1 MKYIRIFFILALAA
15 LLAGCA
21 KEQTE
26 REKLEGRIKDGQKLS
41 VKYLRNGNPVSV
53 LAFTH
58 GAIKATVGV
67 DINDANLKW
76 QVVSDKDWCSVEEGE
91 HSGPGSIVLNITAND
106 TFTERE
112 AATLTFVAGAFRGA
126 SIQVTQSAS
135 AFVVSQPYFV
145 SGKAGDTLS
154 VDVTTLE
161 GTDWEI
167 AADSWLTATKG
178 VPLTAGG
185 ETVTPVEIIVAENTA
200 ESRYGAITLSA
211 GMESDQAAVF
221 QFGTDMT
228 YKTDGTIFFGEGS
241 ASLTLVAPGSM
252 VRSLTVPAF
261 VTSSI
266 APQPDGTD
274 LITLS
279 FEDNVSDTN
288 APRDI
293 PVTLTLNN
301 STGTPIPL
309 PGMEQDF
316 TPAHGLNSPEG
327 FKLFAR
333 TVAEGGSTATWERE
347 GVVTVLNDINM
358 AGVSGW
364 TGIGDATH
372 PFTGTFDGGNFS
384 IKNLTAT
391 APIFNKCKDATVKNL
406 LVDKLCNI
414 TIASATVTGGFAA
427 EAEGTRFEKCTF
439 NGKLTV
445 NGGSANI
452 CIGGI
457 VGKAD
462 TASVVTECIVDG
474 DAEVKVDFNNVTPAF
489 IGGVAGY
496 TKGKILSSEM
506 RGSISLTK
514 CPATATIGGVTSVLG
529 EDNEVSGN
537 SFRGNITLGGT
548 SGNFVCIGGL
558 YGIVESGSWAFD
570 FSADRSVPAGTINIE
585 GFGSSASTMLYAGGM
600 IGYLTDGLPLSL
612 KGYACSTGFNINH
625 STAARAAN
633 WFCIGGLLGGMHPED
648 VSGTLLFEDC
658 SNSGIIAINY
668 NTGQAVSTWHSCVGG
683 LVGFVNGPAS
693 FKHCS
698 NTGEIGKQSGGAYC
712 KKSNGYSQVMG
723 GIAGL
728 CYGGDHL
735 FENCSNDANITN
747 NHYNNNPLL
756 FIIKPSNNGQG
767 FYDPSVDGDGGIYT
781 ATATGGILGAYNYMS
796 KLQNYHLTV
805 KDCNSK
811 GKLIAYRGTLGGIAG
826 FAGNAEFTN
835 CEWRGSSVAATSNKA
850 DNQASEKGGISGAL
864 SKATVTGCTARG
876 NLEGMCYGSAE
887 TGDAGGIVA
896 YVVPGDSVVVSG
908 SKYYGEVTN
917 GRLTGSTTYRGIQGG
932 IIARNDAEG
941 TKIASCSYG
950 GMVGENSINA
960 GNVATYAVDYHDNG
974 ASGAATYSASKIKP
988 TTVTGISYWTGN

>member
-1 MKYIRIFFILALAA
+1 MKYIRIFFILAFAA

-26 REKLEGRIKDGQKLS
+26 QEKLDARIKDGQKLS

-76 QVVSDKDWCSVEEGE
+76 QVESDKDWCSVEAGE

-126 SIQVTQSAS
+126 SIQVTQTAS
-135 AFVVSQPYFV
+135 AFVVSQPFFV
-145 SGKAGDTLS
+145 SNKGEDTLS
-154 VDVTTLE
+154 VDITTLE

-167 AADSWLTATKG
+167 AAESWLTATKG
-178 VPLTAGG
+178 APVTAGG
-185 ETVTPVEIIVAENTA
+185 ETVTPVEIIVSENTG
-200 ESRYGAITLSA
+200 ESRYGAITLTS
-211 GMESDQAAVF
+211 GMESDQAAVY
-221 QFGTDMT
+221 QFGTDIN
-228 YKTDGTIFFGEGS
+228 YKPDGTIFFGEGA
-241 ASLTLVAPGSM
+241 ASLSLTAPGSM
-252 VRSLTVPAF
+252 VRSLTAPAF

-266 APQPDGTD
+266 VPQADGTD

-288 APRDI
+288 EPRDI

-301 STGTPIPL
+301 STGTHIALPII
-309 PGMEQDF
+309 EQDF

-333 TVAEGGSTATWERE
+333 TVAEGGSTASWERE
-347 GVVTVLNDINM
+347 GVVTLLQDINM

-364 TGIGDATH
+364 TGVGDATH
-372 PFTGTFDGGNFS
+372 PFTGSFDGGNFS

-391 APIFNKCKDATVKNL
+391 APIFNKCKDATVKNIG
-406 LVDKLCNI
+406 VDKLCNI
-414 TIASATVTGGFAA
+414 TLSSGTVAGGIAA
-427 EAEGTRFEKCTF
+427 EAEGTRFEKCVF
-439 NGKLTV
+439 GGKLTV
-445 NGGSANI
+445 NGGSANMAA
-452 CIGGI
+452 GLI

-462 TASVVTECIVDG
+462 TATVVTGCTVEG
-474 DAEVKVDFNNVTPAF
+474 DAVLTFSATAANPLY
-489 IGGVAGY
+489 IGGIAGFAE
-496 TKGKILSSEM
+496 GEILNSEM
-506 RGSISLTK
+506 RGSINLTQ
-514 CPATATIGGVTSVLG
+514 CPATASIGGITSVLN
-529 EDNEVSGN
+529 EHLEVSGN
-537 SFRGNITLGGT
+537 SFRGSLSLSGTGGT
-548 SGNFVCIGGL
+548 NIKMGGL
-558 YGIVESGSWAFD
+558 YGTQTDVSRTFD
-570 FSADRSVPAGTINIE
+570 FSTDHSAIAGEISIS
-585 GFGSSASTMLYAGGM
+585 GFGSNAATLLYAGGM
-600 IGYLTDGLPLSL
+600 IGYLEDGLGLSV
-612 KGYACSTGFNINH
+612 KGYACSTGFNIDH
-625 STAARAAN
+625 SGAARAAN

-658 SNSGIIAINY
+658 SNSGVIGIKY
-668 NTGQAVSTWHSCVGG
+668 STGKKISTWHSCVGG
-683 LVGFVNGPAS
+683 LVGHVNGPAS

-698 NTGEIGKQSGGAYC
+698 NTGEVGKQTGDGYC
-712 KKSNGYSQVMG
+712 AKANGYSQVVG

-728 CYGGDHL
+728 CYGGDQL
-735 FENCSNDANITN
+735 FENCSNDASITN

-756 FIIKPSNNGQG
+756 FIIRPSNNGQG
-767 FYDPSVDGDGGIYT
+767 FYDPGVDGDGGIYT

-796 KLQNYHLTV
+796 KLQNHHLTV

-811 GKLIAYRGTLGGIAG
+811 GKLCAYRGTLGGIAG
-826 FAGNAEFTN
+826 FAGDAEFTN

-941 TKIASCSYG
+941 TKIENCSYG
-950 GMVGENSINA
+950 GKVGENSITA

-974 ASGAATYSASKIKP
+974 ASGADTYSPSKIKP